1 MSTDEF
7 SKKDR
12 DTGKKYLIELSL
24 ALALYAATLFASI
37 WIAKGMTSELSQTL
51 VVMLPALPAF
61 AALMAILRSIKR
73 MDEYLRVRMLE
84 VLALSGGLTA
94 FLSFSY
100 GFLEGIGYPK
110 LSGFVMYGVFM
121 IGWVIIG
128 GVRNFLER
136 EK

>member
-1 MSTDEF
+1 MGMNEF

-12 DTGKKYLIELSL
+12 ETGKKYLIELGL
-24 ALALYAATLFASI
+24 AGMLYAATLFASI
-37 WIAKGMTSELSQTL
+37 YIANGMAAGLSQTL
-51 VVMLPALPAF
+51 VVMLPAFPAF

-73 MDEYLRVRMLE
+73 MDEYVRVRMLE

-94 FLSFSY
+94 FFAFSY
-100 GFLEGIGYPK
+100 GFLEGLGYPK
-110 LSGFVMYGVFM
+110 LSGFVMYGLFM

-128 GVRNFLER
+128 GVRSFLER